1 MMMMMMVLGIMMV
14 SLFLILEHL
23 VLNEQRPFF
32 TSSLEE
38 CGAWLE
44 SLMKPWLS
52 VLGSLK
58 TGNIH
63 HNQNPKTVP
72 DGISCSR
79 KCQLH
84 MDTGSWSM

>member
-1 MMMMMMVLGIMMV
+1 MASDI
-14 SLFLILEHL
+14 EHL

-63 HNQNPKTVP
+63 HNQNPKTVA
-72 DGISCSR
+72 DVSLAAESSSCIWTLDLGPCRLLTVKSH
-79 KCQLH
+79 L
-84 MDTGSWSM
+84 MIG